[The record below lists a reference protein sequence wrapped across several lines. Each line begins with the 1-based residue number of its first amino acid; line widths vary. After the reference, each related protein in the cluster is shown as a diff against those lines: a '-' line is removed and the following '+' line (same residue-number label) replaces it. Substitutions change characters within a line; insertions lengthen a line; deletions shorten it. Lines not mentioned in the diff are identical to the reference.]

1 MNKEEKFKKFAE
13 MVSREIYSEPDSELH
28 TKLINEI
35 FPALVQRPD
44 GPKKTDK
51 IIDIGCGPGLV
62 MDKLVELGH
71 PKENLVGITKG
82 KSDTERARA
91 KGYNIIDEDMTFT
104 SFKDNEFDFAVVRHC
119 LEHSPFPYL
128 TLLEFNRILKKGGRV
143 YIEMPQPGGDRRL
156 EHMVNHYSVMNT
168 VQWGSLLLRA
178 GFDYTT
184 GEYDLNVNVKDKG
197 YKEPYDWYMAI
208 KLIERQDFTPADG
221 KYMASLK
228 DNLVQGRKDI
238 GDTDVKAEEIPID
251 KK

>member
-1 MNKEEKFKKFAE
+1 MNNEEKFKKFTE
-13 MVSREIYSEPDSELH
+13 MVSQEIYSEPDSELH

-35 FPALVQRPD
+35 FPALVKRPD

-71 PKENLVGITKG
+71 PKENLVGLTKG
-82 KSDTERARA
+82 KSDTERAKA
-91 KGYNIIDEDMTFT
+91 KGYRVVDEDMTFT
-104 SFKDNEFDFAVVRHC
+104 SFEDNEFDFAVVRHC

-128 TLLEFNRILKKGGRV
+128 TLMEFNRILKKGARV

-156 EHMVNHYSVMNT
+156 EHMVNHYSIMNT
-168 VQWGSLLLRA
+168 VQWGSLLLRT

-184 GEYDLNVNVKDKG
+184 GVYDLNVNVKDKG

-208 KLIERQDFTPADG
+208 KLIERQDFSPADS
-221 KYMASLK
+221 KYMTSLK
-228 DNLVQGRKDI
+228 DNLIQGRKDI